1 MKMLTEQEVADILRC
16 SRGKVKRLRFSGK
29 LPYIPGRP
37 LLIDEVDLLAYI
49 EASKREV
56 QAKAQAADT
65 KPTISAQEWARLALL
80 KPKRAPRSR

>member
-1 MKMLTEQEVADILRC
+1 MKLMMEAEVAAVLRC
-16 SRGKVKRLRFSGK
+16 SREKVKRLRFSGK

-37 LLIDEVDLLAYI
+37 VLIDETDLLAYI